1 MSAPVSHTDE
11 TTSHVSAS
19 SRASRKVL
27 FASAHSIVDF
37 SNGASVATLDVL
49 HGLCASG
56 FECRAF
62 CTPKLDLQNGARLEN
77 VLDESRELYQVL
89 PAACG
94 TERAR
99 ILYTQRGHI
108 PITVVN
114 LDLSPQVSLR
124 PDDVHTVLG
133 FFRSFLE
140 LNQPDVMLTYGGD
153 PITNAL
159 IDMARRRG
167 IPIVFAIHNLQ
178 YFDPRPFANVD
189 FCIVPSQFTQ
199 RCYRDRVGLECH
211 VLANPVDWDRVLA
224 RDPAPQYVTFI
235 NPSPQKGAYAF
246 VRIAHELG
254 RRRPDIPLL
263 VVESRG
269 TRDTLMACGLDL
281 GLCGNIR
288 FMANTSD
295 PRRFW
300 RVTKIALM
308 PSLCCENQ
316 PLVVVEAMINGIPVI
331 ASDRGGTP
339 EAFGDCGFA
348 LPLSDRMTPTTHMP
362 PTAEEVEPWV
372 EAIVRL
378 WDDPALYEEQ
388 MPRPEPRRSA
398 GIPTGSGRSTPS
410 FSARLRSSPGLG

>member
-1 MSAPVSHTDE
+1 M
-11 TTSHVSAS
+11 
-19 SRASRKVL
+19 
-27 FASAHSIVDF
+27 
-37 SNGASVATLDVL
+37 ASVNP
-49 HGLCASG
+49 GLSVGPFVRRNWTFKRGSAWSTCSTIPG
-56 FECRAF
+56 SSTRFFR
-62 CTPKLDLQNGARLEN
+62 R
-77 VLDESRELYQVL
+77 
-89 PAACG
+89 PAAPS
-94 TERAR
+94 ERR
-99 ILYTQRGHI
+99 VLYTQRGPV

-114 LDLSPQVSLR
+114 LDSSPQVGLR
-124 PDDVHTVLG
+124 PDDVRTVLG

-153 PITNAL
+153 PITIGM

-199 RCYRDRVGLECH
+199 RYYRDRVGLACH

-224 RDPAPQYVTFI
+224 PDSAPQFVTFI
-235 NPSPQKGAYAF
+235 NPSRQKGAYAF

-269 TRDTLMACGLDL
+269 TRDTLMACGLDP

-288 FMANTSD
+288 FMPNTSD

-339 EAFGDCGFA
+339 EALETAA
-348 LPLSDRMTPTTHMP
+348 LRCPSPT
-362 PTAEEVEPWV
+362 E
-372 EAIVRL
+372 
-378 WDDPALYEEQ
+378 
-388 MPRPEPRRSA
+388 
-398 GIPTGSGRSTPS
+398 
-410 FSARLRSSPGLG
+410 